1 MVDVQQRSPRL
12 IRRIAPW
19 LVFPGLMTAG
29 LGAAMAGAAAGLDP
43 FLAAVGVVLVAFP
56 TVAALERWLPYRAE
70 WSKNQ
75 GDVRTDTIHLI
86 IAQIAMPQLLKPLFT
101 VLAAGATAALAARFG
116 TGLWPHEL
124 PILIQLALALLIA
137 EFGRYWVH
145 RAAHEIPWL
154 WRLHA
159 VHHSPRRL
167 YWLNAG
173 RFHPIEKVIFLI
185 PETVPFILLGANP
198 EVLALYAVF
207 NSIHGLLQHSNIAL
221 RAGWLNY
228 VFSLTELH
236 RWHHSKLIAES
247 NTNYGNN
254 LIVWDL
260 VFGTYFRPRDREVGP
275 IGLIAQDYPETYA
288 AQLAA
293 PFASRDLSKPQGYE
307 SEPAEPA

>member
-1 MVDVQQRSPRL
+1 MPFDFKRDL
-12 IRRIAPW
+12 APW
-19 LVFPGLMTAG
+19 LVFPGLMSACV
-29 LGAAMAGAAAGLDP
+29 GAAMAGAAAGLDP
-43 FLAAVGVVLVAFP
+43 FPAAAGVVLAAFP
-56 TVAALERWLPYRAE
+56 TVALLERWLPYRPD
-70 WSKNQ
+70 WSKNH
-75 GDVRTDTIHLI
+75 GDLRTDTIHLI

-101 VLAAGATAALAARFG
+101 VLVAGGTAALAARFG
-116 TGLWPHEL
+116 PNLWPHEW
-124 PILIQLALALLIA
+124 PILLQLALALLIA

-145 RAAHEIPWL
+145 RAAHEVPWL

-159 VHHSPRRL
+159 VHHSPKRL

-185 PETVPFILLGANP
+185 PETVPFILLSANA

-228 VFSLTELH
+228 VFSLPELH
-236 RWHHSKLIAES
+236 RWHHSRVIAES

-254 LIVWDL
+254 LIVWDI
-260 VFGTYFRPRDREVGP
+260 VFGTYFRPRGREVGP
-275 IGLIAQDYPETYA
+275 IGLIAEDYPENYA

-293 PFASRDLSKPQGYE
+293 PFSARDLSKPEGYATG
-307 SEPAEPA
+307 SEETA